1 MSIDRWILVAAAGVT
16 VLSALGN
23 LYVSVRMRER
33 DREDFERLRD
43 EHDALAE
50 KVSETREELAALKGP
65 RKS

>member
-1 MSIDRWILVAAAGVT
+1 MSVKDWILAAAGVVAILT
-16 VLSALGN
+16 ALGN

-43 EHDALAE
+43 EVDGLVD
-50 KVSETREELAALKGP
+50 KVGETREELAALKGP

>member
-1 MSIDRWILVAAAGVT
+1 MSVDRWIMVAAAGVT
-16 VLSALGN
+16 ILSTLGN

-43 EHDALAE
+43 EHDELE
-50 KVSETREELAALKGP
+50 KQVASTREDVAALKA

>member
-1 MSIDRWILVAAAGVT
+1 VSVDRWIMVAAAGVT
-16 VLSALGN
+16 ILSTLGN

-43 EHDALAE
+43 EHDELE
-50 KVSETREELAALKGP
+50 KQVASTREDVAALKA